1 MNNLSN
7 RVGIIGGGIA
17 GLTLGC
23 TLLKEGIPA
32 IIFEQSPEEKSHGA
46 AISLSPNALR
56 LLDRINIFSNLK
68 DQSFINTKA
77 SINSPQHTICEF
89 KTSEVLTTRRQTLM
103 TLLLEQ
109 YMSQGGEIFYN
120 HTFESFDQ
128 SNCEA
133 AFKNN
138 EKYTLSHLVGCD
150 GIRSSIREQFFT
162 LNQQPRYSGYS
173 AWRGIGK
180 SNLQNIHFALGP
192 GSHIVSYPIN
202 NEGDVSFV
210 ACTKEAYEFTE
221 SWKEEGSYNDLLDD
235 FSIYDPK
242 IFPVIED
249 SMKLYKWG
257 IYIRP
262 PLKSMIAHNLTLVGD
277 AAHPMVPFLGQGA
290 CMAIEDAY
298 AFGILCKITNCDFAK
313 VQKTYDSIRSKR
325 TKSIQR
331 MSMMQ
336 GKIYHLKNPIMV
348 AARNAVMR
356 YTNVPGNDLKKIH
369 QYDADEAIQV
379 ALFSEKHALGF
390 SPADQD

>member
-32 IIFEQSPEEKSHGA
+32 VIFEQSSEEKSHGA
-46 AISLSPNALR
+46 AISLSLNALR

-68 DQSFINTKA
+68 DQSFVNTKA
-77 SINSPQHTICEF
+77 SINSPQHAICEF
-89 KTSEVLTTRRQTLM
+89 KTPEVLTTRRQTLM

-109 YMSQGGEIFYN
+109 YVSLGGEIFYQ
-120 HTFESFDQ
+120 HTFKSFDQ

-133 AFKNN
+133 TFKNN
-138 EKYTLSHLVGCD
+138 EKYSLSHLVACD

-162 LNQQPRYSGYS
+162 PNQKPRYSGYS

-180 SNLQNIHFALGP
+180 SNLQNVHFALGP

-202 NEGDVSFV
+202 NENDVSFV
-210 ACTKEAYEFTE
+210 ACTKEEYEFTE

-277 AAHPMVPFLGQGA
+277 AAHPMVP
-290 CMAIEDAY
+290 
-298 AFGILCKITNCDFAK
+298 
-313 VQKTYDSIRSKR
+313 
-325 TKSIQR
+325 
-331 MSMMQ
+331 
-336 GKIYHLKNPIMV
+336 
-348 AARNAVMR
+348 
-356 YTNVPGNDLKKIH
+356 
-369 QYDADEAIQV
+369 
-379 ALFSEKHALGF
+379 
-390 SPADQD
+390 